1 MIKGYK
7 SEILKEYEK
16 IREKESLALKSRRKE
31 IKMKLPKVLELEQ
44 EIAKLSIEMSINI
57 LKNPDKSE
65 EYINII
71 KTK

>member
-1 MIKGYK
+1 
-7 SEILKEYEK
+7 
-16 IREKESLALKSRRKE
+16 
-31 IKMKLPKVLELEQ
+31 MKLPKVLELEQ

>member
-16 IREKESLALKSRRKE
+16 IREKESLALKNRRKE